1 MGARV
6 HLAARMLSLPTH
18 WPDIIAGISTR
29 PEFQNATV
37 RLEDPSRLTVDP
49 SYDPLEDE
57 EPTYTGD
64 PLVYEGRARL
74 IGINRGN
81 QDSEAYNEKT
91 IKAVRV
97 QFPRN
102 AFGRVGKGFKLYVLQ
117 ADRNPALET
126 YVFTPVS
133 NIQGSNAAARTIE
146 FAVDEDSLVQRQSPA
161 GTIYPS
167 GSLFPSANL
176 YPQAV

>member
-1 MGARV
+1 MKPLKSA
-6 HLAARMLSLPTH
+6 
-18 WPDIIAGISTR
+18 WPDVIANISTR

-37 RLEDPSRLTVDP
+37 RLEDPSRLVADP
-49 SYDPLEDE
+49 DFDPLEDDE
-57 EPTYTGD
+57 ATYTGD
-64 PLVYEGRARL
+64 PLVYEGRARV

-81 QDSEAYNEKT
+81 ENNEQANEKT
-91 IKAVRV
+91 IKSVRI
-97 QFPRN
+97 QFPQN

-133 NIQGSNAAARTIE
+133 NIQGSNAAARTLE
-146 FAVDEDSLVQRQSPA
+146 FAVDEDSFFQRVAQTSVF
-161 GTIYPS
+161 PS
-167 GSLFPSANL
+167 ANLFPSSNL